1 MMFAKKSI
9 HMCHEFGASRSLAL
23 PAAWF
28 ALGLTGCIMGS
39 SVGFANPE
47 RDQLTGRDMSSDYVF
62 SSANSLNSTTTQSY
76 AAGVI
81 SADVLQKQLQLD
93 SAKMGD
99 TSKDED
105 RR

>member
-1 MMFAKKSI
+1 MFTKKTN

-28 ALGLTGCIMGS
+28 VLGLTGCIMGS

-47 RDQLTGRDMSSDYVF
+47 RNQLTGRDMTSDYVF
-62 SSANSLNSTTTQSY
+62 SNANSLNSTTTQSY
-76 AAGVI
+76 AAGAI
-81 SADVLQKQLQLD
+81 SADVLQKQLLFN

-99 TSKDED
+99 TSRDED

>member
-1 MMFAKKSI
+1 MMFTKQSI
-9 HMCHEFGASRSLAL
+9 NMCHGFGAVRSSVG

-28 ALGLTGCIMGS
+28 ALGLAGCIMGS

-47 RDQLTGRDMSSDYVF
+47 RDQLTGRDMSSDYV
-62 SSANSLNSTTTQSY
+62 SANSLSLSSTTTQTY
-76 AAGVI
+76 AVGVI

-93 SAKMGD
+93 HAKIGD
-99 TSKDED
+99 TLNDED